1 MRTSLISE
9 TLLHFRHSTT
19 MLFAALC
26 LLMVSAVSG
35 GIVKTCEVGS
45 THTLQCATGVIN
57 IQSAFYGRA
66 DMYTCSEGRPTS
78 QLTNTMCSLSG
89 VEDFI
94 RNSCDLRTSCEINMN
109 DIRTSDPCPGIY
121 KYLQTTFNCLP
132 SIHVIACEHDELQ
145 LSCTP
150 GCVIF
155 VYGAY
160 YGRRDE
166 TICTEGQQPAVL
178 QNTQCSNPTDIVGQS
193 CNGLES
199 CTIPVSN
206 SVFGDPCYGTYKY
219 AEMSYVCV
227 FPFPDLPPVDEP
239 VVAA

>member
-1 MRTSLISE
+1 
-9 TLLHFRHSTT
+9 
-19 MLFAALC
+19 MLFVVIC
-26 LLMVSAVSG
+26 LFMASAVSAVTV
-35 GIVKTCEVGS
+35 ITCETGS
-45 THTLQCATGVIN
+45 THTLACANGVIN

-66 DMYTCSEGRPTS
+66 NMYTCSEDRPTS

-89 VEDFI
+89 VDDFI
-94 RNSCDLRTSCEINMN
+94 KSRCDLRTSCEIDMN
-109 DIRTSDPCPGIY
+109 DILTSDPCQGTY
-121 KYLQTTFNCLP
+121 KYLQTNFDCLP
-132 SIHVIACEHDELQ
+132 SIHVIACEDDEAQ

-150 GCVIF
+150 GCVIY

-178 QNTQCSNPTDIVGQS
+178 ENTQCANPTDLVAQS

-199 CTIPVSN
+199 CTVPASN

-219 AEMSYVCV
+219 IETAYVCV
-227 FPFPDLPPVDEP
+227 YPSADIPPPDGP
-239 VVAA
+239 VAA